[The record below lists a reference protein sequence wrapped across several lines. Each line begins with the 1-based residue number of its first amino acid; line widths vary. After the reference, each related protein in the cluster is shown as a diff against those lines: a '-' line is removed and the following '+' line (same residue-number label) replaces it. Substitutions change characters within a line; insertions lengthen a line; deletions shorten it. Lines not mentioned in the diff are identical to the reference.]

1 MLCSVYRR
9 TKGETKKM
17 SDNTKPVISIVDR
30 SRKRIRIHRITL
42 HLLGDPEYIQL
53 LVNPV
58 SKTIAIR
65 KGSVNDPLSLRVYPI
80 DSEKDSF
87 EIRSSNLMRSL
98 KMVFTKLEEGNSY
111 RIYGE
116 MGTNNE
122 VALFRLDDYEKEEAD
137 L

>member
-1 MLCSVYRR
+1 MKDKV
-9 TKGETKKM
+9 
-17 SDNTKPVISIVDR
+17 KPVISIVDR

-53 LVNPV
+53 LVNPA

-65 KGSVNDPLSLRVYPI
+65 KGSVNDPLSLRVYPV

-87 EIRSSNLMRSL
+87 EIRSSVLMKSL
-98 KMVFTKLEEGNSY
+98 KMVFTDLKEGNSY
-111 RIYGE
+111 RISGQ
-116 MGTNNE
+116 MDSNNE
-122 VALFRLDDYEKEEAD
+122 VAQFRLNDCISSEEE

>member
-1 MLCSVYRR
+1 MKEGAKAMKDKV
-9 TKGETKKM
+9 
-17 SDNTKPVISIVDR
+17 KPVISIVDR

-53 LVNPV
+53 LVNPA

-65 KGSVNDPLSLRVYPI
+65 KGSVNDPLSLRVYPV

-87 EIRSSNLMRSL
+87 EIRSSVLMKSL
-98 KMVFTKLEEGNSY
+98 KMVFTDLKEGNSY
-111 RIYGE
+111 RIYGQ
-116 MGTNNE
+116 MDSNNE
-122 VALFRLDDYEKEEAD
+122 VAQFRLNDCISSEEE